1 MLQELAIISAKQL
14 AISKQVYPLLMSNE
28 SNESNN
34 DTCISKGKDKNMGYV
49 LIQGKYW
56 ANREAAVQ
64 RQGLHR
70 VCPHVEARRAPPLH
84 RPPKR
89 LLRPQVLTRRGRRR
103 LPPRARRRSRGRR
116 EVHVLHHGALGRG
129 ARDHARGG
137 GPRRGVFR
145 EAGAVVGSGH
155 RERGGL
161 GGPGMSGFRHPRQL
175 VRRGRAA
182 FLLAARGTPFYVK
195 RTAQLRGRP
204 I

>member
-1 MLQELAIISAKQL
+1 
-14 AISKQVYPLLMSNE
+14 MSNE

-103 LPPRARRRSRGRR
+103 LLRLLILCPAPLRQCVS
-116 EVHVLHHGALGRG
+116 
-129 ARDHARGG
+129 
-137 GPRRGVFR
+137 PRR
-145 EAGAVVGSGH
+145 
-155 RERGGL
+155 L
-161 GGPGMSGFRHPRQL
+161 
-175 VRRGRAA
+175 
-182 FLLAARGTPFYVK
+182 K
-195 RTAQLRGRP
+195 
-204 I
+204 